1 MKIEHIDL
9 TFLNLPLV
17 RPEGWVW
24 GRRSSYT
31 VGLVELH
38 TDAGVTGI
46 GEVNICM
53 GPNPEVIRAM
63 TEQMAALFV
72 GDTPLAPQRLV
83 SRVLGA
89 GWYPFHRT
97 AALVVGGLEMA
108 CWDAVGKHLGQ
119 PVSTFFGGPVKTSF
133 ASMYYVQTQ
142 SDLDAMVEQAC
153 DAVGRGFGTIYF
165 KVAIEEERDID
176 LVRRVREAV
185 GPGPK
190 IRVDAN
196 EGWSPG
202 TAVRILRRMAPFVL
216 EYIEQP
222 VSMFDLDGMAHVRSA
237 SGVAV
242 GANQTSWGQHQ
253 ILEIVKRNAADV
265 IMTDPHQEGGLLP
278 TKKILG
284 LCEMA
289 GLPFVNHAFNA
300 TTITLAAHMQVMC
313 TSSSTIL
320 AIQGHPDFLGDDYVT
335 QPLDYTGG
343 TLEVSEGPGLGL
355 EVDRDKLARYAA
367 KFTEEG
373 MASIYPTSTD
383 APVISVPAF

>member
-1 MKIEHIDL
+1 
-9 TFLNLPLV
+9 
-17 RPEGWVW
+17 
-24 GRRSSYT
+24 
-31 VGLVELH
+31 
-38 TDAGVTGI
+38 
-46 GEVNICM
+46 M
-53 GPNPEVIRAM
+53 GPNPDVIRAM
-63 TEQMAALFV
+63 TEQMAQLFV

-83 SRVLGA
+83 NRVLGA

-97 AALVVGGLEMA
+97 AALVLGGLEMA
-108 CWDAVGKHLGQ
+108 CWDAVGKHLAQ
-119 PVSTFFGGPVKTSF
+119 PVATFFGGALKSSF
-133 ASMYYVQTQ
+133 ASMYYIQAQ
-142 SDLDAMVEQAC
+142 SDLDAMVEQAR

-165 KVAIEEERDID
+165 KVAIEEERDIE

-202 TAVRILRRMAPFVL
+202 TAVRVLRRMAPFVI

-222 VSMFDLDGMAHVRSA
+222 VSMFDLDGMAHVRGV

-265 IMTDPHQEGGLLP
+265 IMTDPHQEGGLLA

-289 GLPFVNHAFNA
+289 ALPFVNHAFNA

-335 QPLDYTGG
+335 EPLDYSGG
-343 TLEVSEGPGLGL
+343 TLEISEAPGLGL
-355 EVDRDKLARYAA
+355 EIDRDKLARYRAQFE
-367 KFTEEG
+367 KEG
-373 MASIYPTSTD
+373 MASIYPTSRD